1 MKETPHISNSETL
14 KEKKKIYLI
23 EESPSHPCSPYR
35 CSLLEVYI
43 QHARNIYAARWRY
56 ISTESCLQVSLARG
70 TIRQS
75 FSANY

>member
-35 CSLLEVYI
+35 CFLLEVYI
-43 QHARNIYAARWRY
+43 QHGGDIYAVRWRY

-70 TIRQS
+70 TVRQS